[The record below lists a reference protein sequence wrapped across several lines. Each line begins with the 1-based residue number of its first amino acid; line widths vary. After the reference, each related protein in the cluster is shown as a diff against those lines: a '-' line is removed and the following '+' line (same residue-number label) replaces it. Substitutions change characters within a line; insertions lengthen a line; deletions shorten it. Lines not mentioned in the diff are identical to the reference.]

1 MTGAASGIGR
11 ASALVLAKAGC
22 SLVVTDIKA
31 HELEETAS
39 AVSDLGAKVIP
50 VALDVTDTAA
60 VQMASKET
68 IAEYGRV
75 DIVFSNAGIGRQV
88 PFLEITDC
96 QWDEMFNVHV
106 TGTYHCY
113 QAFLPGMIERGW
125 GRLICTSS
133 MGALTGG
140 VGLVHYC
147 AAKAGLAGLTVS
159 MASELA
165 RTGVTVNAVA
175 PGVIDTPMVRQSSD
189 NLINKIERMI
199 PQKRL
204 GIPDDI
210 AYAVAY
216 LASEQAGFVTGQVLS
231 PNGGSYTKWC

>member
-88 PFLEITDC
+88 PFLEITD
-96 QWDEMFNVHV
+96 
-106 TGTYHCY
+106 
-113 QAFLPGMIERGW
+113 
-125 GRLICTSS
+125 
-133 MGALTGG
+133 
-140 VGLVHYC
+140 
-147 AAKAGLAGLTVS
+147 
-159 MASELA
+159 
-165 RTGVTVNAVA
+165 
-175 PGVIDTPMVRQSSD
+175 
-189 NLINKIERMI
+189 
-199 PQKRL
+199 
-204 GIPDDI
+204 
-210 AYAVAY
+210 
-216 LASEQAGFVTGQVLS
+216 
-231 PNGGSYTKWC
+231 